1 MFNLFKNLKELK
13 QLNEMVSSE
22 KVVVERD
29 GIMIKMNGKMEVEEI
44 ILNSSLDIEKQQKIL
59 KDVFNEAIK
68 KIQTALMTKFS
79 NIKF

>member
-68 KIQTALMTKFS
+68 KIQMALMTKFS